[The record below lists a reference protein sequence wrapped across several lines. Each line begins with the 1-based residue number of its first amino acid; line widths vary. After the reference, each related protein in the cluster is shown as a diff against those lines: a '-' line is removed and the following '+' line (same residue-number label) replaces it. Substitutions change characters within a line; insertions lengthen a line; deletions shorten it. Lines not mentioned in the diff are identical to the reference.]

1 MSMLRAHAQILDED
15 EAEDSGDQREGQGHS
30 VTWRRRAIS
39 LCDVTWEPICIL
51 KFLSQV
57 GPISFR
63 LHAVFAEKNDAP
75 SHPALELALPV
86 WEILDPPLQ

>member
-1 MSMLRAHAQILDED
+1 MSQSHSFTDRQNSHELFLSISFTKRGEATKALRMTYEYAACACADFDE
-15 EAEDSGDQREGQGHS
+15 EQAEESGDQGEGQGHS

-57 GPISFR
+57 G
-63 LHAVFAEKNDAP
+63 
-75 SHPALELALPV
+75 
-86 WEILDPPLQ
+86 

>member
-1 MSMLRAHAQILDED
+1 MTYEYAACACADFDED
-15 EAEDSGDQREGQGHS
+15 DADESGDQGEGQGHS

-57 GPISFR
+57 G
-63 LHAVFAEKNDAP
+63 
-75 SHPALELALPV
+75 
-86 WEILDPPLQ
+86 